1 MMLGCFVLECGCKSL
16 VLYSFVLGHTNMSQ
30 NTFLCLSLTTGS
42 YMAHGMRMTISSMF
56 FMLIATP
63 LVLHG
68 GCRPSCQLRPS
79 SPHSNTS
86 NPWISCWYS
95 MDSHAVVWF
104 PWQEVSR
111 GNMRQMMCFGIFVVS
126 TLLHSL
132 AAVAAARPPPP
143 AASNDKGV
151 GSTTTIALAVGV
163 LPPIAVNRKLDVF
176 ALQLPCHIIE

>member
-1 MMLGCFVLECGCKSL
+1 
-16 VLYSFVLGHTNMSQ
+16 
-30 NTFLCLSLTTGS
+30 
-42 YMAHGMRMTISSMF
+42 
-56 FMLIATP
+56 
-63 LVLHG
+63 
-68 GCRPSCQLRPS
+68 
-79 SPHSNTS
+79 
-86 NPWISCWYS
+86 
-95 MDSHAVVWF
+95 
-104 PWQEVSR
+104 
-111 GNMRQMMCFGIFVVS
+111 MCFGIFVVS